1 MAERLGIVDTCFNM
15 ILNGHCYS
23 KQDWNN
29 FWGEKV
35 WAMEDE
41 EFQLIKGQLGKEKLL
56 MQVIEKPYYLT
67 WWLMADISRT
77 CIEQY
82 ETMAQLVCDT
92 SLLKACN
99 LRYKK
104 LTVASKFCDK
114 CDLGIEE
121 NMRHIIMQCR
131 FLKMINDC

>member
-1 MAERLGIVDTCFNM
+1 
-15 ILNGHCYS
+15 
-23 KQDWNN
+23 
-29 FWGEKV
+29 
-35 WAMEDE
+35 MEDE

-56 MQVIEKPYYLT
+56 MQVKEKPYYLT

-82 ETMAQLVCDT
+82 ETMAQLICDT

-114 CDLGIEE
+114 CDKRLLSLSHTEAEVRQKNGVFEGNQPYLTNPTGTQHKLNTQIYEQT
-121 NMRHIIMQCR
+121 R
-131 FLKMINDC
+131 